1 MKWTLFG
8 KRPMTPA
15 PSWTA
20 AILAFIFASQT
31 FIDSSAGYPQ
41 YMSYLAFVSGVWFVY
56 LGIKAKALF
65 SFLFLPIAALWLMPL
80 IGADPFTQM
89 NAVTFA
95 AHSLLALLF
104 GVAAYTYTARERVQK

>member
-1 MKWTLFG
+1 MKWTIFG
-8 KRPMTPA
+8 KRPKSPA

-41 YMSYLAFVSGVWFVY
+41 YMSFLAFGSALWFVY

-65 SFLFLPIAALWLMPL
+65 SFLFLPTAALWLLPL
-80 IGADPFTQM
+80 MGTDPFIQM

>member
-8 KRPMTPA
+8 KRPKSPA
-15 PSWTA
+15 PSWTGA
-20 AILAFIFASQT
+20 VLAFIFASQT

-41 YMSYLAFVSGVWFVY
+41 YMSYLAFGTALWF
-56 LGIKAKALF
+56 LIQGIRAKALF
-65 SFLFLPIAALWLMPL
+65 SFLFVPVAALWLLPL
-80 IGADPFTQM
+80 LAIDPFTKM
-89 NAVTFA
+89 NVVTFS